1 MRIFIPTKGRSEQ
14 LTWDIL
20 PSEVLEKYR
29 AVLVTQDDR
38 DYELLVKKG
47 FPCLYAPVKGI
58 SATRQWILDYSD
70 DDKVVMLDDDLSNWA
85 SRSRLAGEAR
95 YVKADYREIIDVFDQ
110 LDRLLTTHAH
120 AAIGHRQF
128 ANAKPDIEF
137 GGRALRALGYRKDI
151 MDLEKIKFTLPLM
164 EDFEVTLKLFRAGY
178 PNAVI
183 YDVVQDQP
191 GSDRP
196 GGCKDWRTLERHNA
210 AAEALA
216 AMFPRF
222 VKLKDVEGWDIGTR
236 KDVSIQWKKALND
249 E

>member
-14 LTWDIL
+14 LTWDVL
-20 PSEVLEKYR
+20 PSEVLEKHR

-38 DYELLVKKG
+38 DYELLVKNG
-47 FPCLYAPVKGI
+47 FPCLHAPVEGI
-58 SATRQWILDYSD
+58 SATRQWILDNST
-70 DDKVVMLDDDLSNWA
+70 DDKVVMLDDDLNSWA
-85 SRSRLAGEAR
+85 RRNHFTGQ
-95 YVKADYREIIDVFDQ
+95 YVKAGPDEIMEGFEL
-110 LDRLLTTHAH
+110 LDELLSDHAH

-128 ANAKPDIEF
+128 ANTKPLVDY
-137 GGRALRALGYRKDI
+137 GTRAMRALGYRKDVLARENI
-151 MDLEKIKFTLPLM
+151 RFTLPLM

-183 YDVVQDQP
+183 YGLVQDQP

-222 VKLKDVEGWDIGTR
+222 VKLKDVEGWAIGTR

>member
-14 LTWDIL
+14 LTWDVL
-20 PSEVLEKYR
+20 PSEVLGKYR
-29 AVLVTQDDR
+29 AVLVTQDDS

-47 FPCLYAPVKGI
+47 FPCLHAPVLGI
-58 SATRQWILDYSD
+58 SATRQWILDNSD
-70 DDKVVMLDDDLSNWA
+70 DDKVVMLDDDLSSWA
-85 SRSRLAGEAR
+85 AR
-95 YVKADYREIIDVFDQ
+95 DKIFVPIKYTKAKDEDLINVFDQ

-191 GSDRP
+191 GSDRA